1 MNEHLKLN
9 QVYKTKGLGTLV
21 KILKIMDNSDFDFMK
36 NLADQRIKNLPVIG
50 VTEHGQI
57 FVWERDGS
65 APTEF
70 NIDDQMDLVPLDW
83 EPQKIVS

>member
-1 MNEHLKLN
+1 MDIKLN
-9 QVYKTKGLGTLV
+9 KIYKTKGQGTFV
-21 KILKIMDNSDFDFMK
+21 KILRVLDNTDLDFISKAED
-36 NLADQRIKNLPVIG
+36 RIKKLPVIG
-50 VTEHGQI
+50 MTEYGQF

-70 NIDDQMDLVPLDW
+70 NIDAQMDLVEVDY

>member
-1 MNEHLKLN
+1 MTDIKLN
-9 QVYKTKGLGTLV
+9 KIYKTKGHEVFV
-21 KILKIMDNSDFDFMK
+21 KILHVLNETDLDFIAKAED
-36 NLADQRIKNLPVIG
+36 RVKNLPVLGI
-50 VTEHGQI
+50 TEHGQF

-70 NIDDQMDLVPLDW
+70 NVDDQMDLVEVDY